1 MLQELS
7 ITDRTL
13 IMGIVNVT
21 PDSFSD
27 RGRHFHP
34 DDAVAQAKQLEKE
47 GADILDLGAESTR
60 PGAEPVPVE
69 EELRRL
75 TPVVER
81 LVEQVSVPISIDTRK
96 RPVAEEMLRLGAD
109 IINDVSALRY
119 DLGMGGLLADLGCPV
134 ILMHMQG
141 TPQTMQE
148 SPEYENVISDILEFF
163 RERTEYAV
171 SEGIRQ
177 DRIILDPGI
186 GFGKTLEH
194 NYQIIRHL
202 DKFKSMGYPLVLGA
216 SRKSLIG
223 TTLDLPVDERLE
235 GSLAVAAVGIWKGAD
250 IVRVHDVQATKRVA
264 RMVDAL
270 RGDKKV
276 PQV

>member
-148 SPEYENVISDILEFF
+148 SPEYENAVSDILEFF